1 MRAFWPAF
9 SIRNLEVI
17 QKERN
22 EEEVLSIIYEER
34 LQEFTNCKLR
44 KCTSD

>member
-17 QKERN
+17 QKEIN
-22 EEEVLSIIYEER
+22 EEEVLSIIYEEG
-34 LQEFTNCKLR
+34 LQEFTNCRLR
-44 KCTSD
+44 KCSSD

>member
-1 MRAFWPAF
+1 MKAFWPAF

-17 QKERN
+17 QKEIN

-34 LQEFTNCKLR
+34 LQEFTNYRLR
-44 KCTSD
+44 KCSSD

>member
-17 QKERN
+17 QKKIN

-34 LQEFTNCKLR
+34 LQEFTNCRLR
-44 KCTSD
+44 KCSSD